1 MSNILKTHRL
11 YFKNMDLRHLRYFIA
26 VAEELHFTRAA
37 QRIGIAQPPLTFQIK
52 VLEKELGVPLFN
64 RQSGRVSLTEPG
76 RVYLVEARAVLEQ
89 VRRANLRCQQSA
101 QGVIGRLSVGFTE
114 SASFR
119 REVTDA
125 LHRYRSLYPQVELAL
140 EESRT
145 GPLVESV
152 REGRIDLA
160 FVRLPI
166 DQHPE
171 IQFSL
176 VCTEAMVVVVPA
188 GQRLAGRTSL
198 RLEDLSAESFV
209 LYPRATRSGLP
220 EMIVS
225 ACEAWG
231 FQPQGRAGNAADL
244 VHHQPGGECA
254 RNLNRAGVHA
264 EKPVRRRLLHRAGR
278 LRNRRQHRAGASR
291 RRVFAAGAQLAGTTC
306 KDGPGKAQ
314 TARSSAAITRLL
326 DVGNDAGLP
335 WFPSEGSLRPEV
347 RSGAMVSHPHRQ
359 RPEMCPG
366 LFERVTPVV
375 AICAGLD
382 GRCVQRVQLRFY
394 QQVQSF
400 P

>member
-1 MSNILKTHRL
+1 
-11 YFKNMDLRHLRYFIA
+11 MDLRHLRYFIA

-37 QRIGIAQPPLTFQIK
+37 QRIGIAQPPLTVQIK
-52 VLEKELGVPLFN
+52 ALEKELGVQLFN

-152 REGRIDLA
+152 REGRVDLA

-166 DQHPE
+166 DRHPE
-171 IQFSL
+171 IRFSL
-176 VCTEAMVVVVPA
+176 VCTEAMVVVLPS
-188 GQRLAGRTSL
+188 GHRLAGRTSL
-198 RLEDLSAESFV
+198 RLEDLSGEPFV

-225 ACEAWG
+225 ACEARG
-231 FQPQGRAGNAADL
+231 FSPRVVQETPQISSTINLVASALGISIVPGCMQKSRSEGVCYIALVDCEVVASIGLVHRAEASSPLVRNLLALMPGQPAAD
-244 VHHQPGGECA
+244 
-254 RNLNRAGVHA
+254 
-264 EKPVRRRLLHRAGR
+264 
-278 LRNRRQHRAGASR
+278 
-291 RRVFAAGAQLAGTTC
+291 
-306 KDGPGKAQ
+306 
-314 TARSSAAITRLL
+314 
-326 DVGNDAGLP
+326 
-335 WFPSEGSLRPEV
+335 
-347 RSGAMVSHPHRQ
+347 
-359 RPEMCPG
+359 
-366 LFERVTPVV
+366 
-375 AICAGLD
+375 
-382 GRCVQRVQLRFY
+382 
-394 QQVQSF
+394 
-400 P
+400 